1 MHGLDLVNTV
11 IFVGAALV
19 LVGIFSSL
27 VATRFGAPLLL
38 VFLVVGM
45 LAGQDGPGGIVFNDY
60 SATYM
65 VGSIALS
72 VILFDGGLRTRLS
85 VFRGVL
91 APSLLLATIGVLIT
105 ASVAGLA
112 AWLVLDLDPVAALL
126 LGAIIASTDA
136 AAVFFLL
143 RTGGLRL
150 PSRVGSTLE
159 IESGTN
165 DPIAV
170 FLVIVLTE
178 YILAGGGVP
187 GWGLALRLGLQ
198 ALVGAV
204 FGLGGGFAAAAILNR
219 LAMPGGLH
227 PLFVVAGAIM
237 LSAVTALSG
246 GSGLLAVY
254 VAGLVMANRPVRA
267 YPSIVG
273 FHDAVTWLCQIVM
286 FLVLGL
292 LVTPTTLWEYA
303 PQGIFVALVLT
314 FVARP
319 LAVWLCLGRFG
330 FARREKIF
338 ISWVGLRGAVSIF
351 LAAIP
356 TLASVP
362 NAPVYFNIAFFVVLV
377 SLTVQGAT
385 LTRAARWLGVALKQT
400 THKVSRVELDI
411 PGQTEQEIVGYP
423 VTADSVILGLSRLPG
438 WARVVMVVRKGQIL
452 DAPEA
457 GALQAGDYCY
467 FLVSRERLPRLD
479 SLFRESPDVA
489 RRLGL
494 LFGELP
500 IRGETRVSEVEQF
513 YELDFGPHAPEALLA
528 DWAGAQL
535 EGKPTLDATLTIR
548 GGKLVVRRIESGR
561 IASLGLQLDE
571 LLQVEPDEK
580 LLARLEE
587 EADEL
592 GWLRRG
598 LARLRRPRS
607 WAGGRS

>member
-1 MHGLDLVNTV
+1 MLGLDLINTV
-11 IFVGAALV
+11 IVIGAALV
-19 LVGIFSSL
+19 LLGIVSSL

-45 LAGQDGPGGIVFNDY
+45 LAGQDGPGGLVFNDY
-60 SATYM
+60 SATYL

-85 VFRGVL
+85 VFRGV
-91 APSLLLATIGVLIT
+91 AAGSLILATAGVLIT
-105 ASVAGLA
+105 ASVAGVA
-112 AWLVLDLDPVAALL
+112 AWAVLDLDPLGALL
-126 LGAIIASTDA
+126 LGAIIGSTDA

-150 PSRVGSTLE
+150 HSRVGSTLE

-178 YILAGGGVP
+178 FMMAGGGIS
-187 GWGLALRLGLQ
+187 GWDLGLRLAMQGFVGSVLGLAS
-198 ALVGAV
+198 
-204 FGLGGGFAAAAILNR
+204 GFAAVAVLNR
-219 LAMPGGLH
+219 VQMPGGLH
-227 PLFVVAGAIM
+227 PLFVVAGAI
-237 LSAVTALSG
+237 LIAALTNLAG

-254 VAGLVMANRPVRA
+254 IAGLVMANRPVRA

-292 LVTPTTLWEYA
+292 LVTPTTLWDYA

-319 LAVWLCLGRFG
+319 VAVWLCLGPFG
-330 FARREKIF
+330 YARNEKLF

-356 TLASVP
+356 TLANVP
-362 NAPVYFNIAFFVVLV
+362 NAPAYFNIAFFVVLV
-377 SLTVQGAT
+377 SMLVQGST
-385 LTRAARWLGVALKQT
+385 LTTAARRLGVALKQT
-400 THKVSRVELDI
+400 THGVSRVELDV
-411 PGQTEQEIVGYP
+411 PGQVEQEIVGYP
-423 VTADSVILGLSRLPG
+423 VTADSIILGLARIPA
-438 WARVVMVVRKGQIL
+438 WARTLMVVRKSQVL
-452 DAPEA
+452 DVREA
-457 GALQAGDYCY
+457 GALQPGDYTY
-467 FLVSRERLPRLD
+467 FLVSRSRIPRLD

-489 RRLGL
+489 RRLGI

-500 IRGETRVSEVEQF
+500 IRGETKIEEVAQF
-513 YELDFGPHAPEALLA
+513 YDLDFGPDVAGRTIA
-528 DWAGAQL
+528 DWAAMRLG
-535 EGKPTLDATLTIR
+535 GKPAIDDIIKIPKAALL
-548 GGKLVVRRIESGR
+548 VRRLESGR
-561 IASLGLQLDE
+561 IASMGLQLDE
-571 LLQVEPDEK
+571 MLRVDPDEG

-592 GWLRRG
+592 SGLRRW
-598 LARLRRPRS
+598 LSRLRERL
-607 WAGGRS
+607 AGDA